1 MRKKRRLLITLFK
14 IKYFINQ
21 SDKKNVVGA
30 RASKQTDIKMND
42 PRLGKQSGCSRA
54 LAKTVT
60 DIRGFWLAASL
71 LNHASDCMRWEQ
83 MLTLRVKQNNLLT
96 FVVTVN
102 CSLQKTRT
110 LQFRW
115 VEYLTSYYARRH
127 IKCSSRHRNMRAR
140 GLRTEVTGDDTVSVS
155 VVCNVSS
162 VYR

>member
-1 MRKKRRLLITLFK
+1 MSSVRVHQSKLI
-14 IKYFINQ
+14 
-21 SDKKNVVGA
+21 
-30 RASKQTDIKMND
+30 SKCMI
-42 PRLGKQSGCSRA
+42 RSEA
-54 LAKTVT
+54 WLAKRVLTSARQKRHRHT
-60 DIRGFWLAASL
+60 GILASSIPAK
-71 LNHASDCMRWEQ
+71 HASDCMRWEQ

-102 CSLQKTRT
+102 YSLQKTRP

-127 IKCSSRHRNMRAR
+127 VKCSSRHRNMRAR
-140 GLRTEVTGDDTVSVS
+140 GLRTESTGDDTVSVS

>member
-1 MRKKRRLLITLFK
+1 MFK
-14 IKYFINQ
+14 IRYYINQ
-21 SDKKNVVGA
+21 SVKKNVVGA
-30 RASKQTDIKMND
+30 RASKQTDIKMYD
-42 PRLGKQSGCSRA
+42 P
-54 LAKTVT
+54 
-60 DIRGFWLAASL
+60 IRGLVSKVGAHERSPKPSQTY
-71 LNHASDCMRWEQ
+71 ASDCMRWEQ

-102 CSLQKTRT
+102 CSLQKTRP

-127 IKCSSRHRNMRAR
+127 VKCSSRHRNMRAR
-140 GLRTEVTGDDTVSVS
+140 GLRTESTGDDTVSVS

>member
-1 MRKKRRLLITLFK
+1 MSSVRVHQSKLISKWMIRSEAWSAKRVLT
-14 IKYFINQ
+14 
-21 SDKKNVVGA
+21 SA
-30 RASKQTDIKMND
+30 RQNRHRHTGILASSI
-42 PRLGKQSGCSRA
+42 P
-54 LAKTVT
+54 AK
-60 DIRGFWLAASL
+60 
-71 LNHASDCMRWEQ
+71 HASDCMRWEQ

-127 IKCSSRHRNMRAR
+127 LKCSSRHRRMRER
-140 GLRTEVTGDDTVSVS
+140 GLRTEVTRDDIVSVS
-155 VVCNVSS
+155 VVCNVSR